1 MWLAHV
7 AVGLSIAS
15 YTDSLELVVL
25 ANAFHHLP
33 SVDQLIVDAGLAK
46 EEFHDAELHTPFFAF
61 CVAAVAALL
70 SWKHAVL
77 ALICIGTHLLMD
89 VPTETGLMLLYPFSR
104 RRFTLNLWKDTGGW
118 GIKGFYRQK
127 WAIALEAPVWL
138 FFFYR
143 LSVVLI

>member
-46 EEFHDAELHTPFFAF
+46 KEFHDAELHTPFFAF
-61 CVAAVAALL
+61 CVAAIAALL
-70 SWKHAVL
+70 SWKYAVL

-118 GIKGFYRQK
+118 GLKGFYRQK

>member
-46 EEFHDAELHTPFFAF
+46 KEFHDAELHTPFFAF
-61 CVAAVAALL
+61 CVAAVAALF
-70 SWKHAVL
+70 SWKFASL

-89 VPTETGLMLLYPFSR
+89 LPTETGLMLLYPFSR
-104 RRFTLNLWKDTGGW
+104 RRFTLNLWKNTGAW
-118 GIKGFYRQK
+118 GLKGFYRQK
-127 WAIALEAPVWL
+127 WATTLEIPVWL

-143 LSVVLI
+143 LIVVLI